1 MLVAAASWDA
11 LAAELAS
18 AAENYGSV
26 IARLTGMHWWGPAS
40 TSMLA
45 MSAPYVEW
53 LERTAAQT
61 KQTAT
66 QARAAAAAFEQAHAM
81 TVPPALVT
89 ANRAE
94 LKALIASNLL
104 GQNTAAIAAIEAQY
118 AEMWAQDAAAM
129 YGYATTSAAARQL
142 TPFSSPQQTTNPAGL
157 AAQNAAVTQAAT
169 NSAGNTPTAL
179 SQLSSFL
186 SQAVEAPT
194 GWPNILPDDFTIL
207 DGIFAAYATVGVT
220 QDIESICAGII
231 GAENNLGLLGAA
243 SENPAELAPGA
254 FGIDAALSSAE
265 KGAAASMHDAVL
277 ASAGRA
283 GSIGPMSV
291 PPSWATP
298 SSTPVSALS
307 GAGLTT
313 LDGTDVAEHGTP
325 GLPGVPAG
333 TDKRASGDPVAFFGF
348 GGGVH
353 HPLAVGHR
361 DPDFHALS
369 WRDPALRRPSCAPAT
384 TPDPDTR
391 RVVLLA
397 FNCHERP
404 YDLDYN
410 SFDSAAG

>member
-1 MLVAAASWDA
+1 M
-11 LAAELAS
+11 
-18 AAENYGSV
+18 
-26 IARLTGMHWWGPAS
+26 
-40 TSMLA
+40 
-45 MSAPYVEW
+45 
-53 LERTAAQT
+53 
-61 KQTAT
+61 
-66 QARAAAAAFEQAHAM
+66 
-81 TVPPALVT
+81 
-89 ANRAE
+89 
-94 LKALIASNLL
+94 IASNLL

-333 TDKRASGDPVAFFGF
+333 TDKRASGVIPRY
-348 GGGVH
+348 GVR
-353 HPLAVGHR
+353 LTVM
-361 DPDFHALS
+361 S
-369 WRDPALRRPSCAPAT
+369 RPP
-384 TPDPDTR
+384 
-391 RVVLLA
+391 
-397 FNCHERP
+397 
-404 YDLDYN
+404 
-410 SFDSAAG
+410 AAG

>member
-1 MLVAAASWDA
+1 MDYAFLPPEINSARMYSGPGPNSMLVAAASWDA

-186 SQAVEAPT
+186 SQAVQAPA

-254 FGIDAALSSAE
+254 FGIGAALSSAE
-265 KGAAASMHDAVL
+265 KGAAAGMHDAVL

-333 TDKRASGDPVAFFGF
+333 TDKRASGVIPRYGIRLTVM
-348 GGGVH
+348 
-353 HPLAVGHR
+353 
-361 DPDFHALS
+361 S
-369 WRDPALRRPSCAPAT
+369 RPP
-384 TPDPDTR
+384 
-391 RVVLLA
+391 
-397 FNCHERP
+397 
-404 YDLDYN
+404 
-410 SFDSAAG
+410 AAG

>member
-1 MLVAAASWDA
+1 
-11 LAAELAS
+11 
-18 AAENYGSV
+18 
-26 IARLTGMHWWGPAS
+26 
-40 TSMLA
+40 
-45 MSAPYVEW
+45 
-53 LERTAAQT
+53 
-61 KQTAT
+61 
-66 QARAAAAAFEQAHAM
+66 
-81 TVPPALVT
+81 
-89 ANRAE
+89 
-94 LKALIASNLL
+94 
-104 GQNTAAIAAIEAQY
+104 
-118 AEMWAQDAAAM
+118 
-129 YGYATTSAAARQL
+129 
-142 TPFSSPQQTTNPAGL
+142 
-157 AAQNAAVTQAAT
+157 
-169 NSAGNTPTAL
+169 AGNTPTAL

-333 TDKRASGDPVAFFGF
+333 TDKRASGVIPRY
-348 GGGVH
+348 GVR
-353 HPLAVGHR
+353 LTVM
-361 DPDFHALS
+361 S
-369 WRDPALRRPSCAPAT
+369 RPP
-384 TPDPDTR
+384 
-391 RVVLLA
+391 
-397 FNCHERP
+397 
-404 YDLDYN
+404 
-410 SFDSAAG
+410 AAG

>member
-157 AAQNAAVTQAAT
+157 AAQNAAVTQAWIP
-169 NSAGNTPTAL
+169 SP
-179 SQLSSFL
+179 
-186 SQAVEAPT
+186 
-194 GWPNILPDDFTIL
+194 I
-207 DGIFAAYATVGVT
+207 
-220 QDIESICAGII
+220 
-231 GAENNLGLLGAA
+231 
-243 SENPAELAPGA
+243 
-254 FGIDAALSSAE
+254 
-265 KGAAASMHDAVL
+265 
-277 ASAGRA
+277 ASAKRSCHHTA
-283 GSIGPMSV
+283 RHGSANPRHTPQLRPGHDTGPR
-291 PPSWATP
+291 
-298 SSTPVSALS
+298 
-307 GAGLTT
+307 
-313 LDGTDVAEHGTP
+313 H
-325 GLPGVPAG
+325 
-333 TDKRASGDPVAFFGF
+333 ASG
-348 GGGVH
+348 
-353 HPLAVGHR
+353 R
-361 DPDFHALS
+361 
-369 WRDPALRRPSCAPAT
+369 T
-384 TPDPDTR
+384 T
-391 RVVLLA
+391 RVQLP
-397 FNCHERP
+397 R
-404 YDLDYN
+404 
-410 SFDSAAG
+410 AAI

>member
-169 NSAGNTPTAL
+169 NMAQHS
-179 SQLSSFL
+179 
-186 SQAVEAPT
+186 
-194 GWPNILPDDFTIL
+194 
-207 DGIFAAYATVGVT
+207 
-220 QDIESICAGII
+220 
-231 GAENNLGLLGAA
+231 
-243 SENPAELAPGA
+243 PG
-254 FGIDAALSSAE
+254 
-265 KGAAASMHDAVL
+265 
-277 ASAGRA
+277 
-283 GSIGPMSV
+283 
-291 PPSWATP
+291 
-298 SSTPVSALS
+298 
-307 GAGLTT
+307 
-313 LDGTDVAEHGTP
+313 
-325 GLPGVPAG
+325 
-333 TDKRASGDPVAFFGF
+333 
-348 GGGVH
+348 
-353 HPLAVGHR
+353 
-361 DPDFHALS
+361 
-369 WRDPALRRPSCAPAT
+369 
-384 TPDPDTR
+384 
-391 RVVLLA
+391 
-397 FNCHERP
+397 
-404 YDLDYN
+404 
-410 SFDSAAG
+410 

>member
-1 MLVAAASWDA
+1 MDYAFLPPEINSARMYSGPGPNSMLVAAASWDA

-45 MSAPYVEW
+45 APYVEW

-207 DGIFAAYATVGVT
+207 DGIPSP
-220 QDIESICAGII
+220 I
-231 GAENNLGLLGAA
+231 
-243 SENPAELAPGA
+243 
-254 FGIDAALSSAE
+254 
-265 KGAAASMHDAVL
+265 
-277 ASAGRA
+277 ASAKRSCHHTA
-283 GSIGPMSV
+283 RHGSANPRHTPQLRPGHDTGPR
-291 PPSWATP
+291 
-298 SSTPVSALS
+298 
-307 GAGLTT
+307 
-313 LDGTDVAEHGTP
+313 H
-325 GLPGVPAG
+325 
-333 TDKRASGDPVAFFGF
+333 ASG
-348 GGGVH
+348 
-353 HPLAVGHR
+353 R
-361 DPDFHALS
+361 
-369 WRDPALRRPSCAPAT
+369 T
-384 TPDPDTR
+384 T
-391 RVVLLA
+391 RVQLP
-397 FNCHERP
+397 R
-404 YDLDYN
+404 
-410 SFDSAAG
+410 AAI

>member
-243 SENPAELAPGA
+243 SENPAELAPDSRVRDRCGTQFGRKRRCCEHARCGTRECRPGGFDRADVRTTVLGHALEHPGLGVVGRRLNHARRDRRSRARYARLARGA
-254 FGIDAALSSAE
+254 SRDRQASLGCHPPIRGPAHGDVAPAGGWVTRLPLSLSSCR
-265 KGAAASMHDAVL
+265 
-277 ASAGRA
+277 RA
-283 GSIGPMSV
+283 N
-291 PPSWATP
+291 
-298 SSTPVSALS
+298 
-307 GAGLTT
+307 
-313 LDGTDVAEHGTP
+313 P
-325 GLPGVPAG
+325 G
-333 TDKRASGDPVAFFGF
+333 
-348 GGGVH
+348 H
-353 HPLAVGHR
+353 H
-361 DPDFHALS
+361 
-369 WRDPALRRPSCAPAT
+369 
-384 TPDPDTR
+384 
-391 RVVLLA
+391 
-397 FNCHERP
+397 
-404 YDLDYN
+404 
-410 SFDSAAG
+410 